1 MKSYLFF
8 IIGTLLF
15 FWAFDSSLKKSTRI
29 HCETFGEYSR
39 ACEAIEARNKLIEE
53 L

>member
-8 IIGTLLF
+8 IAGTLLF

-29 HCETFGEYSR
+29 HCESGLIQS
-39 ACEAIEARNKLIEE
+39 ACEAIEAQNKLTQEF
-53 L
+53 